1 MTEQKFFAKIA
12 FMGEIEIGEYIIE
25 WDDEKAEINWK
36 KHKIKFNKAAEIFL
50 DDYRID
56 EYDEEHSGE
65 EERRKVIG
73 MVEKVLFVVYT
84 ERGEKLRLIS
94 ARNATRREKED
105 YYGQFYN

>member
-1 MTEQKFFAKIA
+1 
-12 FMGEIEIGEYIIE
+12 MGEIDIGDLIVE
-25 WDDEKAEINWK
+25 WDDNKAEMNWK
-36 KHKIKFNKAAEIFL
+36 KHRIHFEDAALIFL
-50 DDYRID
+50 DENRID
-56 EYDEEHSGE
+56 EFDEEHSDY

-73 MVEKVLFVVYT
+73 MVENILFVVYT

>member
-1 MTEQKFFAKIA
+1 
-12 FMGEIEIGEYIIE
+12 MGEIEIGDLIVE
-25 WDDEKAEINWK
+25 WDDNKAELNFK
-36 KHKIKFNKAAEIFL
+36 KHGIRFKVAARVFL
-50 DDYRID
+50 DENRID
-56 EYDEEHSGE
+56 EFDEEHSDY

-73 MVEKVLFVVYT
+73 MVENILFVVYT

>member
-1 MTEQKFFAKIA
+1 
-12 FMGEIEIGEYIIE
+12 MGEMEIGDLIVE
-25 WDDEKAEINWK
+25 WDDNKAELNWK
-36 KHKIKFNKAAEIFL
+36 KHKIYFEDAALIFL
-50 DDYRID
+50 DENRID
-56 EYDEEHSGE
+56 EFDEEHSDY

-73 MVEKVLFVVYT
+73 MVENILFVVYT

>member
-1 MTEQKFFAKIA
+1 
-12 FMGEIEIGEYIIE
+12 MGEIEIGDLIVE
-25 WDDEKAEINWK
+25 WDDNKAELNFK
-36 KHKIKFNKAAEIFL
+36 KHGIRFRVAARVFL
-50 DDYRID
+50 DENRID
-56 EYDEEHSGE
+56 EFDEEHSDY

-73 MVEKVLFVVYT
+73 MVENILFVVYT